1 MDSVISGPKA
11 HPWLEALDVY
21 EGGKSSAAG
30 VARVVKLSSNESPFG
45 ASPRASAAYREAGAN
60 LHRYPDAA
68 SAALKEAI
76 AEAHG
81 IDASRIVCGLGSD
94 EILKLICRAYAG
106 PGDEVLFSRHGFMM
120 YPIAARG
127 VGATPI
133 EVADR
138 NLVADVDALLGAV
151 TERTRVLFLANPNNP
166 TGTYLPRREVERLAA
181 ALPPHVVLVLDAAY
195 AEYVEAEDYTAGL
208 DLVDRFPNIVVT
220 HTFSKIYGLAALRL
234 GWGYGAGPVISM
246 LDRLRDPFN
255 ISTAAQAAGIAALE
269 DRDFVAKARRHNSQ
283 WLPWI
288 TAEARKLGLE
298 PVPSVANFVLMRFPD
313 GEQMAAAA
321 NEFLMQHGYILRWL
335 PKQGLGDC
343 LRMTVGL
350 EEDNRAVIDLLAR
363 FLSEAR
369 P

>member
-1 MDSVISGPKA
+1 MSGPRPN
-11 HPWLEALDVY
+11 PWLETLDVY

-45 ASPRASAAYREAGAN
+45 ASPKAIKAYREAAST
-60 LHRYPDAA
+60 LHRYPDAS
-68 SAALKEAI
+68 SAALKDAI
-76 AEAHG
+76 GEIHG
-81 IDASRIVCGLGSD
+81 IDPKRIVCGLGSD
-94 EILKLICRAYAG
+94 EILKLVCRAYAG
-106 PGDEVLFSRHGFMM
+106 PDTEVLYSRHGFMM

-138 NLVADVDALLGAV
+138 DLVADVDALLAAV

-166 TGTYLPRREVERLAA
+166 TGTYLPRAEVERLAA
-181 ALPPHVVLVLDAAY
+181 SLPPHVVLVLDAAY
-195 AEYVEAEDYTAGL
+195 CEYVEAEDYTPGL

-220 HTFSKIYGLAALRL
+220 QTFSKIYGLAALRL
-234 GWGYGAGPVISM
+234 GWGYGAAPVISM

-255 ISTAAQAAGIAALE
+255 ISSPAQAAGIAALH
-269 DRDFVAKARRHNSQ
+269 DQDFVAMARRHNSQ
-283 WLPWI
+283 WLPWLA
-288 TAEARKLGLE
+288 AEVRKLGLE
-298 PVPSVANFVLMRFPD
+298 PVPSVANFLLMRFP
-313 GEQMAAAA
+313 GGNAMAAAA
-321 NEFLMQHGYILRWL
+321 NDYLTRHGYILRWL

-350 EEDNRAVIDLLAR
+350 EEDNRAVIELLAR
-363 FLSEAR
+363 FLSETR